1 MYQGNCSSFLILF
14 DEFTIGPTTQAVLL
28 IHIKCT
34 RSLPSAASA
43 NSSLSDQLDC
53 EQSQISVGWT
63 SPTKNCT
70 TTNNSSLTFKV
81 QPRLENEKFTRCWN
95 WSTMWKCCTADHL
108 ENFRSR
114 TLWSQVADY
123 VIFLIT
129 LYENFPVVIIYTRSS
144 VTKMCL
150 FNMNFFSSN
159 S

>member
-1 MYQGNCSSFLILF
+1 
-14 DEFTIGPTTQAVLL
+14 
-28 IHIKCT
+28 
-34 RSLPSAASA
+34 
-43 NSSLSDQLDC
+43 
-53 EQSQISVGWT
+53 
-63 SPTKNCT
+63 
-70 TTNNSSLTFKV
+70 
-81 QPRLENEKFTRCWN
+81 
-95 WSTMWKCCTADHL
+95 MWKCCTADHL